1 MEQFREIDHSVL
13 AVNDLI
19 LAERFYFEVLGE
31 IIGEARIEDRSGLTT
46 DEILRG
52 KRLRE
57 LRGGAGSGFVMAP
70 HSSVRVGETIIPLF
84 LYQEHVQEPP
94 PEQMRGTPRLALTV
108 TPEQMERAI
117 DVLNRH
123 DIAFE
128 GPVEQQPSC
137 PVARSIYLKDPSS
150 NFIELACPRDA

>member
-1 MEQFREIDHSVL
+1 MGMEEFLEIDHSVL

-19 LAERFYFEVLGE
+19 LAERFYSEVLGE
-31 IIGEARIEDRSGLTT
+31 ILGEGRVEDRSGLTT

-57 LRGGAGSGFVMAP
+57 MRGTTNSGRVMAP
-70 HSSVRVGETIIPLF
+70 HSSVRVGETLIPLF

-94 PEQMRGTPRLALTV
+94 PEQMRGTPRLAITV
-108 TPEQMERAI
+108 SADQLERAI

-123 DIAFE
+123 DVAFE
-128 GPVEQQPSC
+128 GPVDHETPC
-137 PVARSIYLKDPSS
+137 PGARSIYLKDPS
-150 NFIELACPRDA
+150 P